1 MHPVKQ
7 QEEGA
12 PEGCSG
18 QCERCDIAGP
28 PGHPVDDRFAGWRV
42 VVLSVLV
49 FLLPLVTAA
58 AGAVLMRGSANAELG
73 GMLAGL
79 AVGIAAAMVLARLV
93 RPRKTG

>member
-28 PGHPVDDRFAGWRV
+28 PGHPVDDRFAGWRM
-42 VVLSVLV
+42 VVLSSLV
-49 FLLPLVTAA
+49 FLLPLLTAV
-58 AGAVLMRGSANAELG
+58 AGAAMMRGSANAELG
-73 GMLAGL
+73 GMIAGF
-79 AVGIAAAMVLARLV
+79 AAGIVAALLLVRLI